1 MLQFLENLNKS
12 IMKKFEILLEKTIF
26 ASRWILAPFY
36 LGLSLSLLVLLY
48 QFGREIV
55 HFFTIIHDTD
65 IAGVLLFILSLVDIS
80 LAANLLIIVIFSGYE
95 NFVSKIHIKDHEDK
109 PEWMGHVDF
118 TDLKIKLISSIVAIS
133 GIHLL
138 KIFMNL
144 DKYSK
149 DTIILYVIVHLTFV
163 VSGVLLAM
171 MDYIMNRSV
180 SKHSKSKK

>member
-1 MLQFLENLNKS
+1 
-12 IMKKFEILLEKTIF
+12 MKRIESLLEKTIF

-48 QFGREIV
+48 EFIHEIV
-55 HFFTIIHDTD
+55 DFIKIVNSTD

-80 LAANLLIIVIFSGYE
+80 LAGNLLIIVIFSGYE
-95 NFVSKIHIKDHEDK
+95 NFVSKIDVKNHEDK
-109 PEWMGHVDF
+109 PDWMGHVDF

-144 DKYSK
+144 NNYDKEK
-149 DTIILYVIVHLTFV
+149 IMMYVVVHLTFV
-163 VSGVLLAM
+163 ISGVLLALI
-171 MDYIMNRSV
+171 DYIM
-180 SKHSKSKK
+180 SKSVRKHKK

>member
-1 MLQFLENLNKS
+1 
-12 IMKKFEILLEKTIF
+12 MKKIENLLEKTIF

-48 QFGREIV
+48 EFIHEIIDFIKIV
-55 HFFTIIHDTD
+55 HSTD

-80 LAANLLIIVIFSGYE
+80 LAGNLLIIVIFSGYE
-95 NFVSKIHIKDHEDK
+95 NFVSKIDVKNHEDK
-109 PEWMGHVDF
+109 PDWMGHVDF

-144 DKYSK
+144 NNYDKEK
-149 DTIILYVIVHLTFV
+149 IILYVVVHLSFV
-163 VSGVLLAM
+163 VSGVLLAL
-171 MDYIMNRSV
+171 MDFIM
-180 SKHSKSKK
+180 SKSVRKH

>member
-1 MLQFLENLNKS
+1 
-12 IMKKFEILLEKTIF
+12 MKRIESLLEKTIF

-48 QFGREIV
+48 EFIHEIFDFLKIV
-55 HFFTIIHDTD
+55 HSTD

-80 LAANLLIIVIFSGYE
+80 LAGNLLIIVIFSGYE
-95 NFVSKIHIKDHEDK
+95 NFVSKIDVKNHEDK
-109 PEWMGHVDF
+109 PSWMGHVDF

-144 DKYSK
+144 NNYDKDK
-149 DTIILYVIVHLTFV
+149 IILYVVVHLSFV
-163 VSGVLLAM
+163 ISGVLLAL
-171 MDYIMNRSV
+171 MDYIM
-180 SKHSKSKK
+180 SKSVRKH

>member
-1 MLQFLENLNKS
+1 
-12 IMKKFEILLEKTIF
+12 MKRVESLLEKTIF

-48 QFGREIV
+48 EFVHEIIDFIKIV
-55 HFFTIIHDTD
+55 NSTD

-80 LAANLLIIVIFSGYE
+80 LAGNLLIIVIFSGYE
-95 NFVSKIHIKDHEDK
+95 NFVSKIDVKNHEDK
-109 PEWMGHVDF
+109 PDWMGHVDF

-144 DKYSK
+144 NNYDKDK
-149 DTIILYVIVHLTFV
+149 IIMYVVVHLTFV
-163 VSGVLLAM
+163 ASGVLLAL
-171 MDYIMNRSV
+171 MDFIM
-180 SKHSKSKK
+180 SKSVRKHKKQ

>member
-1 MLQFLENLNKS
+1 
-12 IMKKFEILLEKTIF
+12 MKRVESLLEKTIF

-48 QFGREIV
+48 EFVHEIIDFIKIV
-55 HFFTIIHDTD
+55 NSTD

-80 LAANLLIIVIFSGYE
+80 LAGNLLIIVIVYGYE
-95 NFVSKIHIKDHEDK
+95 NFVSKIDVKNHEDK
-109 PEWMGHVDF
+109 PDWMGHVDF

-144 DKYSK
+144 NNYDKDK
-149 DTIILYVIVHLTFV
+149 IIMYVVVHLTFV
-163 VSGVLLAM
+163 ASGVLLAL
-171 MDYIMNRSV
+171 MDFIM
-180 SKHSKSKK
+180 SKSVGKHKKK

>member
-1 MLQFLENLNKS
+1 
-12 IMKKFEILLEKTIF
+12 MKKVEALLEKVIF

-48 QFGREIV
+48 EFGREIV
-55 HFFTIIHDTD
+55 HFFTIIHETD

-95 NFVSKIHIKDHEDK
+95 NFVSKIHVENHEDK

-118 TDLKIKLISSIVAIS
+118 TDLKIKLIS
-133 GIHLL
+133 
-138 KIFMNL
+138 
-144 DKYSK
+144 
-149 DTIILYVIVHLTFV
+149 YVVVHLTFV

>member
-1 MLQFLENLNKS
+1 
-12 IMKKFEILLEKTIF
+12 MKKVETLLEKTIF

-48 QFGREIV
+48 EFIHEIIDFIKIV
-55 HFFTIIHDTD
+55 HSTD

-80 LAANLLIIVIFSGYE
+80 LAGNLLIIVIFSGYE
-95 NFVSKIHIKDHEDK
+95 NFVSKIDVKNHEDK
-109 PEWMGHVDF
+109 PDWMGTVDF

-144 DKYSK
+144 NNYDREK
-149 DTIILYVIVHLTFV
+149 IILYVIVHLSFV
-163 VSGVLLAM
+163 ASGVLLAL
-171 MDYIMNRSV
+171 MDYIM
-180 SKHSKSKK
+180 SKSVHKHKK

>member
-1 MLQFLENLNKS
+1 
-12 IMKKFEILLEKTIF
+12 MKRVESLLEKTIF

-36 LGLSLSLLVLLY
+36 LRTYLLSLLSTSYMNLVD
-48 QFGREIV
+48 E
-55 HFFTIIHDTD
+55 IIHFYKNCSLRQTLLEF
-65 IAGVLLFILSLVDIS
+65 LLFILSLVDIS
-80 LAANLLIIVIFSGYE
+80 SSWLILLIIVIFSGYE

-149 DTIILYVIVHLTFV
+149 DTIILYVVVHLTFV
-163 VSGVLLAM
+163 ISGVLLAL

-180 SKHSKSKK
+180 SKHLKSKK

>member
-1 MLQFLENLNKS
+1 
-12 IMKKFEILLEKTIF
+12 MKRIESLLEKTIF

-48 QFGREIV
+48 EFIHEIIDFLKIV
-55 HFFTIIHDTD
+55 HSTD

-80 LAANLLIIVIFSGYE
+80 LAGNLLIIVIFSGYE
-95 NFVSKIHIKDHEDK
+95 NFVSKIDVKNHEDK
-109 PEWMGHVDF
+109 PDWMGHVDF

-144 DKYSK
+144 NNYDKDK
-149 DTIILYVIVHLTFV
+149 IIMYVIVHLTFV
-163 VSGVLLAM
+163 ISGVLLAL
-171 MDYIMNRSV
+171 MDFIM
-180 SKHSKSKK
+180 SKSVRKHKKL

>member
-1 MLQFLENLNKS
+1 
-12 IMKKFEILLEKTIF
+12 MKRIEGLLEKTIF

-48 QFGREIV
+48 EFIHEIIDFIKIV
-55 HFFTIIHDTD
+55 NSTD

-80 LAANLLIIVIFSGYE
+80 LAGNLLIIVIFSGYE
-95 NFVSKIHIKDHEDK
+95 NFVSKIDVKNHEDK
-109 PEWMGHVDF
+109 PDWMGHVDF

-144 DKYSK
+144 NNYDKEK
-149 DTIILYVIVHLTFV
+149 IMMYVVVHLTFV
-163 VSGVLLAM
+163 ISGVLLAL
-171 MDYIMNRSV
+171 MDYIM
-180 SKHSKSKK
+180 SKSVRKHKK

>member
-1 MLQFLENLNKS
+1 
-12 IMKKFEILLEKTIF
+12 MKKIESLLEKTIF

-48 QFGREIV
+48 EFIHEIIDFIKIV
-55 HFFTIIHDTD
+55 HSTD

-80 LAANLLIIVIFSGYE
+80 LAGNLLIIVIFSGYE
-95 NFVSKIHIKDHEDK
+95 NFVSKIDVKNHEDK
-109 PEWMGHVDF
+109 PDWMGHVDF

-144 DKYSK
+144 NNYDKEK
-149 DTIILYVIVHLTFV
+149 IILYVVVHLSFV
-163 VSGVLLAM
+163 VSGVLLAL
-171 MDYIMNRSV
+171 MDFIM
-180 SKHSKSKK
+180 SKSVRKH

>member
-1 MLQFLENLNKS
+1 
-12 IMKKFEILLEKTIF
+12 MKKIESLLEKTIF

-48 QFGREIV
+48 EFIHEIV
-55 HFFTIIHDTD
+55 DFIKIVNSTD

-80 LAANLLIIVIFSGYE
+80 LAGNLLIIVIFSGYE
-95 NFVSKIHIKDHEDK
+95 NFVSKIDVKNHEDK
-109 PEWMGHVDF
+109 PDWMGHVDF

-144 DKYSK
+144 NNYDKDK
-149 DTIILYVIVHLTFV
+149 IILYVVVHLSFV
-163 VSGVLLAM
+163 ISGVLLAL
-171 MDYIMNRSV
+171 MDYIM
-180 SKHSKSKK
+180 SKSVKKH

>member
-1 MLQFLENLNKS
+1 
-12 IMKKFEILLEKTIF
+12 MKRIESLLEKTIF

-48 QFGREIV
+48 EFIHEIV
-55 HFFTIIHDTD
+55 DFIKIVNSTD

-80 LAANLLIIVIFSGYE
+80 LAGNLLIIVIFSGYE
-95 NFVSKIHIKDHEDK
+95 NFVSKIDVKNHEDK
-109 PEWMGHVDF
+109 PDWMGHVNF

-144 DKYSK
+144 NNYDKEK
-149 DTIILYVIVHLTFV
+149 IMMYVVVHLSFV
-163 VSGVLLAM
+163 ISGVLLAL
-171 MDYIMNRSV
+171 MDYIM
-180 SKHSKSKK
+180 SKSVRKHKK

>member
-1 MLQFLENLNKS
+1 MKRIEN
-12 IMKKFEILLEKTIF
+12 LLEKTIF

-48 QFGREIV
+48 EFIHEIFDFLKIV
-55 HFFTIIHDTD
+55 HSTD

-80 LAANLLIIVIFSGYE
+80 LAGNLLIIVIFSGYE
-95 NFVSKIHIKDHEDK
+95 NFVSKINVKNHEDK
-109 PEWMGHVDF
+109 PDWMGHVDF

-144 DKYSK
+144 NNYDKDK
-149 DTIILYVIVHLTFV
+149 IILYVVVHLSFV
-163 VSGVLLAM
+163 ISGVLLAL
-171 MDYIMNRSV
+171 MDFIM
-180 SKHSKSKK
+180 SKSVRKHKK

>member
-1 MLQFLENLNKS
+1 
-12 IMKKFEILLEKTIF
+12 MKRVESLLEKTIF

-48 QFGREIV
+48 EFVHEIIDFIKIV
-55 HFFTIIHDTD
+55 NSTD

-80 LAANLLIIVIFSGYE
+80 LAGNLLIIVIFSGYE
-95 NFVSKIHIKDHEDK
+95 NFVSKIDVKNHEDK
-109 PEWMGHVDF
+109 PDWMGHVDF

-144 DKYSK
+144 NNYDKDK
-149 DTIILYVIVHLTFV
+149 IIMYVVVHLTFV
-163 VSGVLLAM
+163 ISGVLLAL
-171 MDYIMNRSV
+171 MDFIM
-180 SKHSKSKK
+180 SKSVRKHKKQ

>member
-1 MLQFLENLNKS
+1 
-12 IMKKFEILLEKTIF
+12 MKTEEILEKVVF
-26 ASRWILAPFY
+26 KSRWILAPMY
-36 LGLSLSLLVLLY
+36 LGLVGGLLCLFVK
-48 QFGREIV
+48 FGQEFFHIVMTVVDTPEREIV
-55 HFFTIIHDTD
+55 
-65 IAGVLLFILSLVDIS
+65 LSILALVDMT
-80 LAANLLIIVIFSGYE
+80 LVANLLIMVIFSGYE

-149 DTIILYVIVHLTFV
+149 DTIILYVVVHLTFV

-171 MDYIMNRSV
+171 MDYIMNRSIN
-180 SKHSKSKK
+180 KHAKLKK

>member
-1 MLQFLENLNKS
+1 MV
-12 IMKKFEILLEKTIF
+12 MKKTETLIEKTIF

-48 QFGREIV
+48 EFGREIV
-55 HFFTIIHDTD
+55 HFFKIINETD
-65 IAGVLLFILSLVDIS
+65 MAGVLLFILSLVDIS

-95 NFVSKIHIKDHEDK
+95 NFVSKINIEDHEDK

-144 DKYSK
+144 EKYSK
-149 DTIILYVIVHLTFV
+149 NTIILYVVVHLTFV

-171 MDYIMNRSV
+171 MDYIMNKSV
-180 SKHSKSKK
+180 SKHTKLKE

>member
-1 MLQFLENLNKS
+1 
-12 IMKKFEILLEKTIF
+12 MKKIESLLEKTIF

-48 QFGREIV
+48 EFIHEIIDFIKIV
-55 HFFTIIHDTD
+55 HSTD

-80 LAANLLIIVIFSGYE
+80 LAGNLLIIVIFSGYE
-95 NFVSKIHIKDHEDK
+95 NFVSKIDIKNHEDK
-109 PEWMGHVDF
+109 PDWMGHVDF

-144 DKYSK
+144 NNYDKEK
-149 DTIILYVIVHLTFV
+149 IILYVVVHLSFV
-163 VSGVLLAM
+163 VSGVLLAL
-171 MDYIMNRSV
+171 MDFIM
-180 SKHSKSKK
+180 SKSVRKH

>member
-1 MLQFLENLNKS
+1 
-12 IMKKFEILLEKTIF
+12 MKRIESLLEKTIF

-48 QFGREIV
+48 EFVHEIIDFIKIV
-55 HFFTIIHDTD
+55 NSTD

-80 LAANLLIIVIFSGYE
+80 LAGNLLIIVIFSGYE
-95 NFVSKIHIKDHEDK
+95 NFVSKIDVQNHEDK
-109 PEWMGHVDF
+109 PDWMGHVDF

-144 DKYSK
+144 NNYDKDK
-149 DTIILYVIVHLTFV
+149 IIMYVVVHLTFV
-163 VSGVLLAM
+163 ISGVLLAL
-171 MDYIMNRSV
+171 MDFIM
-180 SKHSKSKK
+180 SKSVRKHKKQ

>member
-1 MLQFLENLNKS
+1 MKRIEN
-12 IMKKFEILLEKTIF
+12 LLEKTIF

-48 QFGREIV
+48 EFIHEIIDFIKIV
-55 HFFTIIHDTD
+55 NSTD

-80 LAANLLIIVIFSGYE
+80 LAGNLLIIVIFSGYE
-95 NFVSKIHIKDHEDK
+95 NFVSKIDVKNHEDK
-109 PEWMGHVDF
+109 PDWMGHVDF

-144 DKYSK
+144 NNYDKEK
-149 DTIILYVIVHLTFV
+149 IMMYVVVHLTFV
-163 VSGVLLAM
+163 ISGVLLAL
-171 MDYIMNRSV
+171 MDYIM
-180 SKHSKSKK
+180 SKSVRKHKK

>member
-1 MLQFLENLNKS
+1 MKRIEN
-12 IMKKFEILLEKTIF
+12 LLEKTIF

-48 QFGREIV
+48 EFIHEIFDFLKIV
-55 HFFTIIHDTD
+55 HSTD

-80 LAANLLIIVIFSGYE
+80 LAGNLLIIVIFSGYE
-95 NFVSKIHIKDHEDK
+95 NFVSKINVKNHEDK
-109 PEWMGHVDF
+109 PDWMGHVDF

-144 DKYSK
+144 NNYDKDK
-149 DTIILYVIVHLTFV
+149 IILYVVVHLSFV
-163 VSGVLLAM
+163 ISGVLLAL
-171 MDYIMNRSV
+171 MDFIM
-180 SKHSKSKK
+180 SKSVRKHKKQ